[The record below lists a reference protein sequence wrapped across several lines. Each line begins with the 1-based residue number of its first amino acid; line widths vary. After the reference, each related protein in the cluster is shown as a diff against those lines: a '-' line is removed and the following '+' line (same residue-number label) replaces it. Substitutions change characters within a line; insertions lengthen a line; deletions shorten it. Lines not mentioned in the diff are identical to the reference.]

1 MNIASRDYED
11 FQSPLD
17 HIRAKHLS
25 SAELRLH
32 ADKLAQI
39 QGFGFAQVIR
49 DEADRVELL
58 ERFSAEANRVRRQ
71 TITVELFVGEARQF
85 VAEAQKQ
92 PQLCMIGSVAADLQQ
107 RIQRLPEPPVVQER
121 LW

>member
-39 QGFGFAQVIR
+39 QGYGFAQVIR

-58 ERFSAEANRVRRQ
+58 ERLTAAANAVRRQ
-71 TITVELFVGEARQF
+71 TITIELFVGEARQF
-85 VAEAQKQ
+85 VAEAHRQ
-92 PQLCMIGSVAADLQQ
+92 PQLCTVSAVAAELQE
-107 RIQRLPEPPVVQER
+107 RIQRLPEPPVAQER